1 VKTNKESEPIAGTAS
16 RFHWLVYR
24 TTVYRTTWKLRLGV
38 VGLLVIL
45 GAATRAWWVPA
56 IGWGLVTDSGP
67 CKPDLIVVDNLD
79 RDYLVFEKAGEL
91 KKIDGA
97 RVVLVP
103 VKAYG
108 DDSREPDLV
117 PREIAKVMIRA
128 ARLQSPV
135 LLPIRE
141 VEPITL
147 HAALQ
152 VRRFVKSK
160 PAIRSVLVVTDGFRS
175 RRTQLIYSH
184 VLGKMG
190 VAVFTCPVWG
200 AQRPENWASTWHG
213 RQTVFLQYLKL
224 SYYKIVVF

>member
-1 VKTNKESEPIAGTAS
+1 MDKNKESDRIAGTAS
-16 RFHWLVYR
+16 RFRWLVYR
-24 TTVYRTTWKLRLGV
+24 TTVYKTTWKLRLGLV
-38 VGLLVIL
+38 CFLLIL
-45 GAATRAWWVPA
+45 AAATRAWWVPA
-56 IGWGLVTDSGP
+56 IGWGLVMDSGP

-79 RDYLVFEKAGEL
+79 RDYLVFEKAGQL
-91 KKIDGA
+91 KNIDGA
-97 RVVLVP
+97 RIVLVP
-103 VKAYG
+103 VKASG
-108 DDSREPDLV
+108 QDPDKSGLV

-128 ARLQSPV
+128 ARIESTE

-141 VEPITL
+141 IEPITL

-152 VRRFVKSK
+152 VGEFVKSK

-175 RRTQLIYSH
+175 SRTQLIYSH

-224 SYYKIVVF
+224 LYYKILVL